1 VTKRAAG
8 LSSILP
14 HSFFP
19 TFNMAKDVTSLLDEH
34 TMETPVELLKGNAA
48 TSSDLHWRDGFE
60 GMSKDYI
67 VFCSNCS

>member
-1 VTKRAAG
+1 
-8 LSSILP
+8 
-14 HSFFP
+14 
-19 TFNMAKDVTSLLDEH
+19 MAKDVTSLLDEH